1 MMTIDNIAKEDVVLS
16 LIKKATDY
24 QGTDSKGIRG
34 KKALQKSLYLF
45 NQKFSMFSYRWGDY
59 GPLCGEIQ
67 HIVEDLITKEHV
79 TITDVPT
86 KKQEAV
92 IKNLQSSDSVSDVII
107 PDEMGKELDEIISFV
122 AGRSPRDLELL
133 ASVHFWAVRQQEL
146 MDKYSVEYI
155 LEKLTELKP
164 DANFSQKD
172 VEYAI
177 DVLETHGY
185 LSSEQS

>member
-1 MMTIDNIAKEDVVLS
+1 MTIDNLTKEDIVLS
-16 LIKKATDY
+16 LIKKATEY
-24 QGTDSKGIRG
+24 PGTESKGIHG

-45 NQKFSMFSYRWGDY
+45 NQKFNMFSYRWGDY

-67 HIVEDLITKEHV
+67 HIAEDLITKGHV
-79 TITDVPT
+79 IITDVPT

-92 IKNLQSSDSVSDVII
+92 IKNLQFSDSAYDVTI
-107 PDEMGKELDEIISFV
+107 PDDVNHELDETVSFV

-133 ASVHFWAVRQQEL
+133 ASVHFWAVRQQDL
-146 MDKYSVEYI
+146 MDEYSVEYI

-164 DANFSQKD
+164 DAHFIQKD

-177 DVLETHGY
+177 DVLETHTY
-185 LSSEQS
+185 LLSE

>member
-1 MMTIDNIAKEDVVLS
+1 MAISNLTKEDVVLS
-16 LIKKATDY
+16 LIKKATDHT
-24 QGTDSKGIRG
+24 GTDSKGIHG

-45 NQKFSMFSYRWGDY
+45 NQKFGLFSYRWGDY

-67 HIVEDLITKEHV
+67 HIAEDLIAKGSV
-79 TITDVPT
+79 VITDVPT

-92 IKNLQSSDSVSDVII
+92 IKNLQFSDSASDVKI
-107 PDEMGKELDEIISFV
+107 PDDVNHELDEIVSFV

-146 MDKYSVEYI
+146 MDEYSAEYI

-164 DANFSQKD
+164 DAHFTQSD

-177 DVLETHGY
+177 EVLETHEY
-185 LSSEQS
+185 LLPEQE